1 MQASYY
7 IQITETKVAKWGIPK
22 PFFFSSCFIEMRENL
37 IYLIRMQPLQYLS
50 YVLSTVEAA

>member
-1 MQASYY
+1 MGH
-7 IQITETKVAKWGIPK
+7 TKTI
-22 PFFFSSCFIEMRENL
+22 FFFSSCFIEMRENL